1 MIGVPYFLMRQ
12 KLCQVKVRKMFP
24 AGSQSYICVS
34 LFPLSEAV
42 VCGFSLLQFG
52 SNRDDP
58 RMLDEINELISS
70 LV

>member
-1 MIGVPYFLMRQ
+1 MRQ

-24 AGSQSYICVS
+24 AGNQSYICVR

-58 RMLDEINELISS
+58 RILDEINELISS